1 MNLPI
6 SNLLGN
12 PQACAC
18 PICRSRLNPTEQVYH
33 CSNCET
39 VFPVID
45 GIPILINESNSIF
58 TIEDFIQNRR
68 TTFNL
73 QPTGFGK
80 ARRILQ
86 KLLPDINRNTK
97 SPVNYR
103 KFAECLTEKPSST
116 VLVLGGSVLGQG
128 MEALSENDAI
138 TLVETD
144 VCFGDRTQ
152 VICDAHDLPFADASF
167 DGVIIQAV
175 LEHVVDPYRCVAE
188 IHRVLK
194 SDGLV
199 YAETPFVQQVHMGQ
213 HDFTRFTH
221 LGHRRL
227 FRAFDE
233 IESGAVCGPGVAL
246 AWSYQYFLMSFA
258 RSRVSRGLLI
268 VFSNLTAFFLKYFD
282 DFLLSKPGALDAA
295 SSLYFMGRKSETM
308 LDDKDL
314 VQQYRGWV

>member
-1 MNLPI
+1 
-6 SNLLGN
+6 
-12 PQACAC
+12 
-18 PICRSRLNPTEQVYH
+18 
-33 CSNCET
+33 
-39 VFPVID
+39 
-45 GIPILINESNSIF
+45 
-58 TIEDFIQNRR
+58 
-68 TTFNL
+68 
-73 QPTGFGK
+73 
-80 ARRILQ
+80 
-86 KLLPDINRNTK
+86 
-97 SPVNYR
+97 
-103 KFAECLTEKPSST
+103 
-116 VLVLGGSVLGQG
+116 
-128 MEALSENDAI
+128 
-138 TLVETD
+138 
-144 VCFGDRTQ
+144 
-152 VICDAHDLPFADASF
+152 
-167 DGVIIQAV
+167 
-175 LEHVVDPYRCVAE
+175 
-188 IHRVLK
+188 
-194 SDGLV
+194 V